1 MIQETIRDNDHHAC
15 FHGGFGNSLFNY
27 CGSLYRGPTLKLLD
41 VIHMTTETKELQAQR
56 ERYNSGRDNKELA
69 SRNRE
74 AFKTILNTMQ
84 LNDNAEVPMI
94 TVTMMDVSQL

>member
-1 MIQETIRDNDHHAC
+1 
-15 FHGGFGNSLFNY
+15 
-27 CGSLYRGPTLKLLD
+27 
-41 VIHMTTETKELQAQR
+41 MTTETKELQAQR
-56 ERYNSGRDNKELA
+56 ERYNSSRDNKELA